1 MKKFKNVL
9 QFIFH
14 DFHSF
19 ILMRFSIFNIYI
31 FSFTGCTREENSKG
45 DGSLK
50 FHRGSMS
57 RGMRT
62 SSNWTYSRNAL
73 EGNTDSSSSGECPQ
87 NFNPTSPESG
97 GQFFDHI
104 YEAIDESTRQGL
116 STQHSG
122 NNRGF
127 PPPENYYGDH
137 SDISQQSSSSS
148 SYNRQTQGTLSRQGE
163 KTYITS
169 YSLDRSPAQQQDHG
183 FEYTWEQYKESVCD
197 KEAYERSATMPMS
210 AAQSENTQQSSVSGV
225 LWQKNSPKSW
235 EPQVPNILQSP
246 TENTVVL
253 AVLEGDKVVS
263 RLQQD
268 DALIQQK
275 YKLSTYY

>member
-1 MKKFKNVL
+1 
-9 QFIFH
+9 
-14 DFHSF
+14 
-19 ILMRFSIFNIYI
+19 
-31 FSFTGCTREENSKG
+31 
-45 DGSLK
+45 
-50 FHRGSMS
+50 MS
-57 RGMRT
+57 RGMR
-62 SSNWTYSRNAL
+62 SNANWNYSRNAL
-73 EGNTDSSSSGECPQ
+73 EGNTDSSSSGECRQ
-87 NFNPTSPESG
+87 NFTTSPESG

-104 YEAIDESTRQGL
+104 YEAIDEPTRQTL

-148 SYNRQTQGTLSRQGE
+148 GYNRQTQGPGSHQGE
-163 KTYITS
+163 KTYIT
-169 YSLDRSPAQQQDHG
+169 YSLDRSPAQQQDQG
-183 FEYTWEQYKESVCD
+183 FEYTWEQYKETVCD
-197 KEAYERSATMPMS
+197 KDVYETSATMSVS
-210 AAQSENTQQSSVSGV
+210 AAPNESTQQSSVSGV

-263 RLQQD
+263 RLQQE
-268 DALIQQK
+268 DALIQQQ